1 MGISQVEGCH
11 LRQYD
16 RYLTRSPPRNILFTR
31 KYIPLSL
38 RRGICFGARNLLGAV
53 DQTEDIVEH
62 EVASGAVG
70 LQLEALGVVH
80 RLLLLIDLLIEKLT
94 LAKKTEEVMGIQ
106 HTRRAP
112 VTRTTIPSALEGW
125 ASNVAIWC

>member
-11 LRQYD
+11 LRQND
-16 RYLTRSPPRNILFTR
+16 RYLTRSPPRHILFTR
-31 KYIPLSL
+31 KHIPLSS
-38 RRGICFGARNLLGAV
+38 RRGICFGASNLLGAV

-62 EVASGAVG
+62 EVASGAIG

-80 RLLLLIDLLIEKLT
+80 GLLLLVDLLIEKLA

-112 VTRTTIPSALEGW
+112 VTRTTIPSPLEGW
-125 ASNVAIWC
+125 ASKVAIWC

>member
-1 MGISQVEGCH
+1 M
-11 LRQYD
+11 
-16 RYLTRSPPRNILFTR
+16 
-31 KYIPLSL
+31 

-62 EVASGAVG
+62 EVASGAIR

-80 RLLLLIDLLIEKLT
+80 GLLLLIDLLIEKLI
-94 LAKKTEEVMGIQ
+94 LAKKTEEVMGEEVMGIQ

-112 VTRTTIPSALEGW
+112 VTRTTIPSPLEGW
-125 ASNVAIWC
+125 ASKVAIWC

>member
-11 LRQYD
+11 LRQNN
-16 RYLTRSPPRNILFTR
+16 RYLTRSPPRNILLTR
-31 KYIPLSL
+31 KHIPLSL
-38 RRGICFGARNLLGAV
+38 RRGICFRPRNLLGAV

-62 EVASGAVG
+62 EVASGAIG

-80 RLLLLIDLLIEKLT
+80 GLLLLVNLLIERVA
-94 LAKKTEEVMGIQ
+94 LAKKAEEVMEIQ

-112 VTRTTIPSALEGW
+112 VTRTTIPSPLEG
-125 ASNVAIWC
+125 